1 LLKFQRNK
9 LVSIERRD
17 EDTLFVHGVL
27 DDDIYGLELDVSISI
42 SELEIRAIN
51 GKWNRWTTPECPR
64 STTFLQEALGFR
76 IREADFS
83 QKVHKIIGRKSCRHY
98 ANLLLECCHSAREA
112 ATVARWEDERVKHP
126 HLSFERYLQDD
137 LESLSQD
144 PLDGPAARATPH
156 PRKEA
161 GPAREGGPGA
171 SGGIV
176 IDMHVH
182 TNPASPCSI
191 VPVDELISEAKRI
204 GLDGICL
211 TDHNHVWD
219 PEALEDLR
227 QRHGF
232 LVLGGNEITTNQGD
246 MLVFGLDRDL
256 RGIIKLEELREMVL
270 SAEGFIIVAHPFRG
284 FLTFGVGELG
294 LTHEKA
300 MKRPLF
306 KYVDAVEVLN
316 GKVTTKENSFASKVA
331 EGLGLPAT
339 GGSDAHEVVEVGLYA
354 TRFSVNI
361 KDDKGLLEALKTGNY
376 SALAFRNEKEQ

>member
-1 LLKFQRNK
+1 MLKFQRNK
-9 LVSIERRD
+9 LISIERKD
-17 EDTLFVHGVL
+17 EDTLSVHGVL
-27 DDDIYGLELDVSISI
+27 DDDIYGLELDVSVSI
-42 SELEIRAIN
+42 SQLEIRAIN

-64 STTFLQEALGFR
+64 STAFLKEALGFR

-83 QKVHKIIGRKSCRHY
+83 QKVHKIIGRKACRHY
-98 ANLLLECCHSAREA
+98 ANLLMECCHSAREA
-112 ATVARWEDERVKHP
+112 AMTVLWEDERAKHP
-126 HLSFERYLQDD
+126 HLSFGDYMKGDRWTSLKEGPGGLD
-137 LESLSQD
+137 LSTMS
-144 PLDGPAARATPH
+144 H

-161 GPAREGGPGA
+161 KSSRASRPEA

-182 TNPASPCSI
+182 TNPASPCST
-191 VPVDELISEAKRI
+191 VSVDDLISEAKRI

-219 PEALEDLR
+219 PGALEDLR

-232 LVLGGNEITTNQGD
+232 LILGGNEITTNQGD
-246 MLVFGLDRDL
+246 MLVFGLEREI

-270 SAEGFIIVAHPFRG
+270 IAEGFIIVAHPFRG

-294 LTHEKA
+294 LTPEEA
-300 MKRPLF
+300 MERSFF

-316 GKVTTKENSFASKVA
+316 GKVTTKENAFASKVA
-331 EGLGLPAT
+331 EGLGLPTT

-354 TRFSVNI
+354 TRFSVSI
-361 KDDKGLLEALKTGNY
+361 RDEKGLLEALKTGNY